1 MVHAQCYYNVCDLV
15 VYSNFIFFVFIR
27 LYNKAVNNLKSQ
39 EVLYL
44 YRHELPKIP
53 N

>member
-1 MVHAQCYYNVCDLV
+1 MLQRYYNVCDLV

-27 LYNKAVNNLKSQ
+27 LYSKAVNILKSP